1 MMESIDT
8 APPANTQGGQESDG
22 VTGQPINNP
31 GNPAAPPSDH
41 TTHSVGSMDTAPP
54 TTAQGGQESL
64 GVTGQSI
71 DNPGNPSSASA
82 QGGQV
87 SSGGTDSQFPHK
99 QPSTL
104 KQLITLEL
112 STQPLFSSS
121 REAKTNSFG
130 TASII

>member
-1 MMESIDT
+1 MESIDT

-87 SSGGTDSQFPHK
+87 SSGGTPANHQGEHETPLQWLVKGKDQQFWDRFNAIK
-99 QPSTL
+99 DDR
-104 KQLITLEL
+104 K
-112 STQPLFSSS
+112 
-121 REAKTNSFG
+121 R
-130 TASII
+130 